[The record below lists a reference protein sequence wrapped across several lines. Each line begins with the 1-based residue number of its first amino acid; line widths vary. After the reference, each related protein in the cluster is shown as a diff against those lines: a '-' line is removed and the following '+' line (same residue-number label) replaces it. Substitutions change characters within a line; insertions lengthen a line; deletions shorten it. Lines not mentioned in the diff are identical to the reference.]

1 MGTEGTSWDYNE
13 FLAFLMVYGAGM
25 NYTLSPEEL
34 QFIKTR
40 TGIEDIDKM
49 KKIVDGMTDVEAI
62 DVIDNYKKK
71 YLPSTDAK
79 LKVRHDLDELLKAP
93 GIHSQL
99 EKVAVH
105 LIERFI

>member
-1 MGTEGTSWDYNE
+1 MVTDNTMWNYNE

-25 NYTLSPEEL
+25 NYSLSNDEL
-34 QFIKTR
+34 DFIKTR
-40 TGIEDIDKM
+40 TGIDNIDKI
-49 KKIVDGMTDVEAI
+49 KKQVDGMNDVEAI
-62 DVIDNYKKK
+62 DLIDTYKQK

-79 LKVRHDLDELLKAP
+79 VKVRKDLDELLNAP